1 MLAHAQFEDLA
12 RSFEESIMIVRI
24 TWGRVKSGQWNEF
37 ERAYRTAAEAKN
49 VKGLKSRWLCQDTRD
64 RDGGFTI
71 TLWETEQ
78 AMADYE
84 KTEAFQQLLLAV
96 QPFFIDEYKSYTCDL
111 KFSK

>member
-1 MLAHAQFEDLA
+1 
-12 RSFEESIMIVRI
+12 MIVRI

-37 ERAYRTAAEAKN
+37 ERAYRTAAEGKN
-49 VKGLKSRWLCQDTRD
+49 VKGLKSRWLCQDTKD

-71 TLWETEQ
+71 TLWDTEQ
-78 AMADYE
+78 AMAEYE
-84 KTEAFQQLLLAV
+84 KTEAFRQLMQAV